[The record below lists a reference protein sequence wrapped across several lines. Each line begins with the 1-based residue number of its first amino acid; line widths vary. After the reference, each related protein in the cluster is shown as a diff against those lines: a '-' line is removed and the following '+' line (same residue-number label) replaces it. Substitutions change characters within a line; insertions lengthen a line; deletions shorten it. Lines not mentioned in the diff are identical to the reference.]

1 MIKIEGLRKIYK
13 GTDFEVEALK
23 DICLEI
29 HGGEFAA
36 IMGASGSGKTSL
48 LNCMG
53 LMTVFDEGEYY
64 LDGIAVHKQPA
75 GERDALRKK
84 YISFIFQ
91 DYALMRNYTLYEN
104 IELPLLARNVRRGR
118 RKERIL
124 SVAERFGIQ
133 DILKKRPYQVSGGQQ
148 QRAAI
153 ARAIAADTPII
164 LADEP
169 TGALD
174 RENAKELMEV
184 LLSLKDLDRTIVM
197 VTHDEKIAEYSDRII
212 DLEEGRIRQ
221 GTA

>member
-1 MIKIEGLRKIYK
+1 MIRINGLRKVYK

-23 DICLEI
+23 DICLEV
-29 HGGEFAA
+29 HAGEFAA
-36 IMGASGSGKTSL
+36 IMGASGSGKTTL

-53 LMTVFDEGEYY
+53 LMTEFDQGEYF
-64 LDGIAVHKQPA
+64 LDNIEIHKQPA
-75 GERDALRKK
+75 RERDALRKK

-104 IELPLLARNVRRGR
+104 IEIPLLARNIRRGQR
-118 RKERIL
+118 RERIL

-133 DILKKRPYQVSGGQQ
+133 DILKKHPYQVSGGQK

-153 ARAIAADTPII
+153 ARALVADTPII

-184 LLSLKDLDRTIVM
+184 LLSLKDLAKTIVI

-212 DLEEGRIRQ
+212 YLEDGR
-221 GTA
+221 TPV